1 MGLAQ
6 ERRDSGTLYE
16 IIAGN
21 VARTSGRR
29 ANKNEEYGEV
39 DIMGDVIFSIKQMEY
54 DHIEK
59 IVSAYGEPVNGSFG
73 QYITRCFEENQAT
86 ERTTFVAFIDNEVAG
101 FVNIIFKS
109 EYPYFRERNIPEIND
124 LRVISQ
130 YRKRGIGKGLIDK
143 CEEYASSK
151 YEYIGLGVGLY
162 KDYGSA
168 QRLYTKNGYIFDG
181 NGLMYKNVEVKP
193 GNNAFVND
201 DLLLYLYKR
210 I

>member
-1 MGLAQ
+1 
-6 ERRDSGTLYE
+6 
-16 IIAGN
+16 
-21 VARTSGRR
+21 
-29 ANKNEEYGEV
+29 
-39 DIMGDVIFSIKQMEY
+39 MGDGILFIEQMEY
-54 DHIEK
+54 EHIEK
-59 IVSAYGEPVNGSFG
+59 IASAYGESVNSSFG
-73 QYITRCFEENQAT
+73 QYITRCFSENQAA
-86 ERTTFVAFIDNEVAG
+86 ERVTFVAFLDNEVAG

-109 EYPYFRERNIPEIND
+109 TYPYFLEKNIPEIND

-130 YRKRGIGKGLIDK
+130 YRKKGIGKGLIDK

-168 QRLYTKNGYIFDG
+168 QKLYTKNGYIFDG

-193 GNNAFVND
+193 GNNTFVDD
-201 DLLLYLYKR
+201 DLLIYLYKR